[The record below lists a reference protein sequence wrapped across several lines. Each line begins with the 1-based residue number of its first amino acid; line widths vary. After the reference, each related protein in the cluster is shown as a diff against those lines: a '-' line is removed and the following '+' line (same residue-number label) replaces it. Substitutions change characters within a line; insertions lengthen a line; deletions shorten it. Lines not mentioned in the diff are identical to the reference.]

1 MSEGNN
7 KEGSLTAL
15 SSSPSGEGVCPTCPS
30 PSPPLSRCWEHLTT
44 KVEAKGA
51 AGCVGGYQGKIIVGM
66 GRVLL
71 SQCLEP
77 GCNVTDQHSTSQ
89 LAVTAPRP
97 PSLFTL
103 SPHFWMP
110 PLCSELRIN
119 SNLGRGD
126 GEGAPMSSWRLE
138 SVRKS
143 RRLGDTDPLDFQTLI
158 LQLPLHLEELW
169 KIKLAEHLHR
179 MQTKDLPSTVPHFS
193 G

>member
-1 MSEGNN
+1 MCGR
-7 KEGSLTAL
+7 L
-15 SSSPSGEGVCPTCPS
+15 SGQDNSGHGEGAAFPVSGARVQCHRSAFYLSACCH
-30 PSPPLSRCWEHLTT
+30 PP
-44 KVEAKGA
+44 
-51 AGCVGGYQGKIIVGM
+51 Q
-66 GRVLL
+66 
-71 SQCLEP
+71 
-77 GCNVTDQHSTSQ
+77 
-89 LAVTAPRP
+89 P

-119 SNLGRGD
+119 SNLGQGD

-143 RRLGDTDPLDFQTLI
+143 RRLGDTDSLDFQTLI

-169 KIKLAEHLHR
+169 KVKLVEHLHR